1 MSHTLW
7 SYWESARPS
16 LLLESEVMAT
26 KTLLTVEQFEQLPDD
41 GMRHELDEGE
51 LITMPSPFGQH
62 GQIQLRVG
70 FILMSF
76 VHPRSLGL
84 LFVETGFRLSTD
96 TVRAPDVSFI
106 RAERA
111 SALDLKRRFECAPDL
126 AIEIISPSEAATE
139 IAHKVRQYLQ
149 AGSAV
154 WVVYPDDRTVHVFE
168 TSKSARVL
176 EADDVLEAPALLP
189 GFSIRVDELFA

>member
-1 MSHTLW
+1 
-7 SYWESARPS
+7 
-16 LLLESEVMAT
+16 VVAT

-51 LITMPSPFGQH
+51 LISMPSPFGQH
-62 GQIQLRVG
+62 GKIQSETSSILRN
-70 FILMSF
+70 F
-76 VHPRSLGL
+76 VRPRSLGL
-84 LFVETGFRLSTD
+84 VFVETGFRLSTD

-126 AIEIISPSEAATE
+126 AIEIISPSETATE
-139 IAHKVRQYLQ
+139 IAHKVRQYLH
-149 AGSAV
+149 AGAAV

-168 TSKSARVL
+168 TSRDARVL
-176 EADDVLEAPALLP
+176 EADDLLEAPSLLP
-189 GFSIRVDELFA
+189 GFSILVNELFA